1 LEIEGQQVRLD
12 RRKVLL
18 GALAVPLLSCTAS
31 TISDSGEEIENPIG
45 NPPLAPEKSWDE
57 FVIASE
63 TELINSVDFA
73 ITRVNK
79 FENELREIR
88 AHHLEHLRLYSD
100 QPTPTEAVF
109 NSVLGNGNFSELANL
124 RIKHARNVNLIKNNL
139 KEISQPA
146 LITTFVQIAA
156 CDHQVVNLLADLMT
170 QVFENPSAPAV
181 SSG

>member
-1 LEIEGQQVRLD
+1 MRLD

-18 GALAVPLLSCTAS
+18 GALAVPILSCTAS
-31 TISDSGEEIENPIG
+31 TISDAGEEIENPIG

-57 FVIASE
+57 FVILSE

-100 QPTPTEAVF
+100 QPTPNEAVF

-124 RIKHARNVNLIKNNL
+124 RIKHARNVNLIKNSL

>member
-1 LEIEGQQVRLD
+1 LEIEGQHVRLD
-12 RRKVLL
+12 RRRVLL
-18 GALAVPLLSCTAS
+18 GALAVPLLSCTTS

-45 NPPLAPEKSWDE
+45 NAPTAVEKSWDE
-57 FVIASE
+57 FLITSEIA
-63 TELINSVDFA
+63 LIDSVDFT
-73 ITRVNK
+73 ISRVNK

-88 AHHLEHLRLYSD
+88 NHHLEHLKLYSD
-100 QPTPTEAVF
+100 QPAPAEAVF
-109 NSVLGNGNFSELANL
+109 NSVLGSGNFSELANL

-139 KEISQPA
+139 KEITQPA

>member
-1 LEIEGQQVRLD
+1 MRLD

-18 GALAVPLLSCTAS
+18 GALAVPLLSCTTS
-31 TISDSGEEIENPIG
+31 TISDSDGEIENPIG

-63 TELINSVDFA
+63 TELINSVNFA

-79 FENELREIR
+79 FENELTEIR
-88 AHHLEHLRLYSD
+88 SHHLEHLKLYSD
-100 QPTPTEAVF
+100 RPAPDDAVF

-124 RIKHARNVNLIKNNL
+124 RIKHARNINLIKNNL
-139 KEISQPA
+139 KEITQPA
-146 LITTFVQIAA
+146 LITSFVQIAA